1 VPSDDQASRHRVAA
15 AAMHTARPGV
25 SGRAVF
31 VVTEAV
37 LSVVVVCF
45 SCVVLVVQDRVTSVR
60 TKKSPPG

>member
-1 VPSDDQASRHRVAA
+1 
-15 AAMHTARPGV
+15 MHTARPGV

-37 LSVVVVCF
+37 LSVVVVVCF